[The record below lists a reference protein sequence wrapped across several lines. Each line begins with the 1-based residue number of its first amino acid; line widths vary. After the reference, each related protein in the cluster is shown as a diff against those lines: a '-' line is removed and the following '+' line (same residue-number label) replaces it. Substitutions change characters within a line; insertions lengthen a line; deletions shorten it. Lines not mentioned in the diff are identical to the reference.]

1 MRELNS
7 ECLDVA
13 GRKYAYDFDYIHRN
27 YMIKS
32 LAPHFSGGSALELG
46 CYKGE
51 FSKLILQHYSDLTIV
66 EGASDLLEQTKI
78 NVGEIPDKNISFRLS
93 HFEEVD
99 LPSKYDAVF
108 LVHTLEHLDDP
119 VALLKKIRGWLAP
132 GGKLFLVVPNA
143 NAASR
148 QIAVGMGLIEH
159 NQAVTPGELAHGHRR
174 TYSLDTLLSDVRS
187 AGLAALC
194 NGGILFK
201 GLANFQLDRAYK
213 EGIIDDSYFDGCY
226 ELGQRYPD
234 LCASVFAVCQIDTKE
249 SA

>member
-7 ECLDVA
+7 ECLDVE
-13 GRKYAYDFDYIHRN
+13 GRKYAYDFDYIHRH

-32 LAPHFSGGSALELG
+32 LLPHFVGESALELG

-51 FSKLILQHYSDLTIV
+51 FSKLILQHYPKLTIV
-66 EGASDLLEQTKI
+66 EGASDLIKETERNIGDQ
-78 NVGEIPDKNISFRLS
+78 PDREISFKLS
-93 HFEEVD
+93 HFEEVE
-99 LPSKYDAVF
+99 LTNKYDAVF

-119 VALLKKIRGWLAP
+119 VALLKRIRGWLAP
-132 GGKLFLVVPNA
+132 AGKLFLVVPNA

-148 QIAVGMGLIEH
+148 QIAVGMGLISH
-159 NQAVTPGELAHGHRR
+159 NQAVTPGERAHGHRR
-174 TYSLDTLLSDVRS
+174 TYSLDTLLSEVRQ
-187 AGLAALC
+187 AGLNAIS

-213 EGIIDDSYFDGCY
+213 EGIIDNSYFDGCY

-234 LCASVFAVCQIDTKE
+234 LCASVFAVCQAE
-249 SA
+249 GEE

>member
-7 ECLDVA
+7 ECLDVE

-32 LAPHFSGGSALELG
+32 LRPHFVGDSALELG

-51 FSKLILQHYSDLTIV
+51 FSKLILQHYPKLTIV
-66 EGASDLLEQTKI
+66 EGASDLIKETERNIGDQPNK
-78 NVGEIPDKNISFRLS
+78 DISFKLS
-93 HFEEVD
+93 HFEEVE
-99 LPSKYDAVF
+99 LTNKYDAVF

-119 VALLKKIRGWLAP
+119 VALLKRIRGWLAP
-132 GGKLFLVVPNA
+132 NGKLFLIVPNA

-148 QIAVGMGLIEH
+148 QIAVGMGLISH
-159 NQAVTPGELAHGHRR
+159 NQAVTPGERAHGHRR
-174 TYSLDTLLSDVRS
+174 TYSLDTLLSEVRQ
-187 AGLAALC
+187 AGLSAIS

-213 EGIIDDSYFDGCY
+213 EGIIDNSYFDGCY

-234 LCASVFAVCQIDTKE
+234 LCASVFAVCQAE
-249 SA
+249 GEE